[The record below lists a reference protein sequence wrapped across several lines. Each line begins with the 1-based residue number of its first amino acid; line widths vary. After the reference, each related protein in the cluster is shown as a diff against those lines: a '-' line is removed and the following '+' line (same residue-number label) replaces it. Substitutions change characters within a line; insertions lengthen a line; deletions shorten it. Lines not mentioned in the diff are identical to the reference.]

1 MNFIIM
7 KSNYSYMVLES
18 PNQQT
23 TFCLTRLQMSLQI
36 TKGKMCKGKKTAQL
50 VNYYVEFQY

>member
-1 MNFIIM
+1 MM
-7 KSNYSYMVLES
+7 LES

-50 VNYYVEFQY
+50 VSYYVEFQY